1 MPYLEIKLGPD
12 TLLVPFVGRI
22 DYVLGRLPKADIQ
35 LRDMKVSRLHTQL
48 FIDSR
53 GRAFVRDLGSSGG
66 TVFNNQKL
74 RSGAIA
80 PLVMG
85 TRLRIGD
92 ARITFYDQEPPVN
105 AINPPSKSDP
115 RGLIRTNDRNRAFH
129 AEATVL
135 AADKVSAETENGPA
149 EAPPEIDPAA
159 FADSAVPPSAKQPAA
174 PAPGS
179 SPASPAPKSGPQAKK
194 PPARRDTGIVE
205 APWEAAESNRHL
217 APKGDK
223 RVTIPPPTRGG
234 KQGPAVPPPM
244 QTAEIDETGKFH
256 EAASPAP
263 GGPTMYSPPVKPQP
277 QRPVSPLPPRQPGA
291 PVPSDPAAKK
301 GTDFRAAKPAGSPSV
316 RAPNQP
322 LHEPEEMDLES
333 TAQAFVPPPPP
344 AQKPPAPATNG
355 TDDEESVPATTGMP
369 TVRLDRAA
377 LQARK
382 EAEDSR
388 AEAEA
393 AAALKIPTATVRPDA
408 RPAPTADEPDEPAP
422 RIGLAPGEKPP
433 VSPLDEVLDD
443 VKETAS
449 EEAAAKGADEEE
461 SLTDGQIAEYL
472 GGSAS
477 GRFDAVDFGDESG
490 KGDHEDEAEEV
501 AINSKFAAP
510 AHDDLDLDEPP
521 PPRKVAQA
529 GTSMLGNTTVVK
541 AEPVEAQAVEAQAQ
555 EPQAAPGPAQ
565 AQAAPASD
573 PAADAHAQHGGQADA
588 ASGDAPEEPIP
599 EYKATGS
606 DRVTPPPPSRTGA
619 VADQGFKK
627 PHKTRKL
634 MKRRTEKI
642 TDRTHTPPPESKPTE
657 MVPLPGT
664 PGFAE
669 KPVVGGAKTIFIPKP
684 DNARISRGPAAAE
697 TKPPARVPE
706 FAAQGAGKPGAEES
720 EDDTHKVPAK
730 PARVQDLGQGPGG
743 DTVALPPNMMQQ
755 LRAELAKSGGPQ
767 ETKPEAK
774 PAPKAEPK
782 PTIGESPTV
791 KRAPDASD
799 ADDDE
804 EFIIDDN
811 YAFFTPP
818 PPTRKAAAAAAAARE
833 EEVIDANDFNAETD
847 NLPPDKRAKKSTDP
861 DTIVD

>member
-12 TLLVPFVGRI
+12 TLLVPFMGRI
-22 DYVLGRLPKADIQ
+22 DYVMGRLPNADIQ

-92 ARITFYDQEPPVN
+92 ARVTFYDQEPPVN
-105 AINPPSKSDP
+105 ATQPPSKSEP

-159 FADSAVPPSAKQPAA
+159 FADSAVPPSLKQPAVAPSAKQPAA
-174 PAPGS
+174 PGS
-179 SPASPAPKSGPQAKK
+179 SPAHAAPKPAAPAAKK
-194 PPARRDTGIVE
+194 PPTRRDTGIVE

-217 APKGDK
+217 PPKGEK

-234 KQGPAVPPPM
+234 RSGPALPPPM

-277 QRPVSPLPPRQPGA
+277 ARPISPLPPRQPGA
-291 PVPSDPAAKK
+291 PVAQDPGLKK
-301 GTDFRAAKPAGSPSV
+301 GTDFRAAKPAESPSV

-344 AQKPPAPATNG
+344 AQKPAAGVRNDLEEDAP
-355 TDDEESVPATTGMP
+355 VTTGMP

-377 LQARK
+377 LMARK
-382 EAEDSR
+382 EAED
-388 AEAEA
+388 AKDEQEAIS
-393 AAALKIPTATVRPDA
+393 ALKIPTATVRPDA
-408 RPAPTADEPDEPAP
+408 KPAPQEPDDAQAASP
-422 RIGLAPGEKPP
+422 RIGMAPGEKPP
-433 VSPLDEVLDD
+433 VSALDEVLED
-443 VKETAS
+443 VKDTAAQ
-449 EEAAAKGADEEE
+449 EAAAKGGEEEE

-490 KGDHEDEAEEV
+490 RTSDHDKEEGESV
-501 AINSKFAAP
+501 AINSKFAA
-510 AHDDLDLDEPP
+510 AASEDLDLDEPP

-529 GTSMLGNTTVVK
+529 STSMLGNTTVVK
-541 AEPVEAQAVEAQAQ
+541 AEPVSDQGPETAETAESAEAAESAQAPEQAPTVAAASADN
-555 EPQAAPGPAQ
+555 EPAPGQDA
-565 AQAAPASD
+565 
-573 PAADAHAQHGGQADA
+573 AADMPTEA
-588 ASGDAPEEPIP
+588 IP
-599 EYKATGS
+599 EYKAAGS
-606 DRVTPPPPSRTGA
+606 DNVTPPPPSRTGA

-642 TDRTHTPPPESKPTE
+642 TDRTHTPPPEARPTE
-657 MVPLPGT
+657 MVPLPGA
-664 PGFAE
+664 PGFSE
-669 KPVVGGAKTIFIPKP
+669 QPIGGGAKTIFIPKP
-684 DNARISRGPAAAE
+684 DNAKLSRAPAAAE
-697 TKPPARVPE
+697 TKPPARIPE
-706 FAAQGAGKPGAEES
+706 KEEAELS

-743 DTVALPPNMMQQ
+743 DTVALPPNLMQQ
-755 LRAELAKSGGPQ
+755 LRAELAKDANA
-767 ETKPEAK
+767 TAAKPEAK
-774 PAPKAEPK
+774 AEAK
-782 PTIGESPTV
+782 PTIGDSPTV
-791 KRAPDASD
+791 KRAPDA
-799 ADDDE
+799 ADENDDE

-818 PPTRKAAAAAAAARE
+818 PPTRKAAAAAAAAATRE
-833 EEVIDANDFNAETD
+833 DSVIDANDFNAETD
-847 NLPPDKRAKKSTDP
+847 NLPPEKRAKKSTDP